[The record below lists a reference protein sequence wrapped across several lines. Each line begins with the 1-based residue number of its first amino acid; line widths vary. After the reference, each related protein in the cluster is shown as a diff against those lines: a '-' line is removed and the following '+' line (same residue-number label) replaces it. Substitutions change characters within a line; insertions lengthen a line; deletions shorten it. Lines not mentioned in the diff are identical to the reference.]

1 MKTLWNECRVEA
13 LRVFR
18 NQYFIFWSLI
28 IPIVFYVLYTKV
40 MIQSVSDPVVWEK
53 HFLMSMTAFSVM
65 GSSIMTLGLRLV
77 QERNQGWTM
86 YLRTTPVS
94 GVVYFIAKMAGQ
106 TAVHAV
112 IIIVIFASGG
122 LINGISMHIIEW
134 VTAGVWIL
142 LGAIPFLALGS
153 LIGTMKKS
161 DTASG
166 ISNLIYLALA
176 VMGGIW
182 MPIESLPGLLQK
194 MATWLPSYQYGAGAW
209 SIIRGEVPNRGGIL
223 ILIAYTIVFM
233 ILSIQRRR
241 FQEAI

>member
-18 NQYFIFWSLI
+18 NQYFIFWSLL
-28 IPIVFYVLYTKV
+28 IPIVFYVLYTKI
-40 MIQSVSDPVVWEK
+40 MIQNVGDPELWEK

-94 GVVYFIAKMAGQ
+94 GAVYFIAKMAGQ

-122 LINGISMHIIEW
+122 LINGISMPAIEW

-166 ISNLIYLALA
+166 ISNLIYLTLA

-194 MATWLPSYQYGAGAW
+194 MASWLPSYQYGAGAW
-209 SIIRGEVPNRGGIL
+209 SIIRGDVPNLGGIL

-233 ILSIQRRR
+233 VLSIQRRR
-241 FQEAI
+241 LQEAI